1 MDETQAKALRARFP
15 KSAIGIKPQ
24 PYKKDSP
31 KSKCNVCNGFHGQPA
46 AHLEYVGHAA
56 TTSRLLEV
64 DPEWSWEP
72 MAYDMGGL
80 PLFDSNRNLWIKL
93 TICGV
98 TRIGVGDG
106 LGLKEC
112 IGDAIRNAA
121 MRFGVALDLWAKEDL
136 PMVDEQ
142 RSEPE
147 PPPATRTMSRT
158 TGRQAKAPADDG
170 WIPPQTDDAA
180 APTLHSEGVTPPLAA
195 AASPDVIDPKGKQMK
210 AIHAG
215 MNEAGLSE
223 RVAGLE
229 FLSEVTGREVTTSK
243 DLTRAEAGKVLDELA
258 QINQHSLTDA
268 TPALT
273 KVPSNAELLAE
284 IGALADKTEGGRKQ
298 VAADWAETHEGES
311 LRDATDLGGLEL
323 LRDDLKASAS

>member
-1 MDETQAKALRARFP
+1 MDENQAKALRKPFP
-15 KSAIGIKPQ
+15 AAAIGFKPQ

-31 KSKCNVCNGFHGQPA
+31 KSACRQCGGFHGQPA

-56 TTSRLLEV
+56 TTDRLLQV

-93 TICGV
+93 TVCGV
-98 TRIGVGDG
+98 TRLGVGDG

-136 PMVDEQ
+136 TTEDAPNTANET
-142 RSEPE
+142 EAPK
-147 PPPATRTMSRT
+147 PPATRTMSRT

-170 WIPPQTDDAA
+170 WIPPQADDAA
-180 APTLHSEGVTPPLAA
+180 APTLPSEGVTPPLPA
-195 AASPDVIDPKGKQMK
+195 AASPDLIDPKGKQMK

-215 MNEAGLSE
+215 MNEAGLGE
-223 RVAGLE
+223 RVAGLQ
-229 FLSEVTGREVTTSK
+229 FLSEVTGRDVTTSK
-243 DLTRAEAGKVLDELA
+243 DLTRAEAGKVLDELTE
-258 QINQHSLTDA
+258 INQHPFGDE
-268 TPALT
+268 PP
-273 KVPSNAELLAE
+273 VDE
-284 IGALADKTEGGRKQ
+284 
-298 VAADWAETHEGES
+298 
-311 LRDATDLGGLEL
+311 
-323 LRDDLKASAS
+323 AS

>member
-1 MDETQAKALRARFP
+1 MDENQAKALRARFP
-15 KSAIGIKPQ
+15 KSAIGTKPQ

-93 TICGV
+93 TVCGV

-136 PMVDEQ
+136 PMVDENVT
-142 RSEPE
+142 EAPA
-147 PPPATRTMSRT
+147 PAATRTMSRT
-158 TGRQAKAPADDG
+158 TGRQAKAPDDG
-170 WIPPQTDDAA
+170 WVPPPDTSAPEVLAGPSDAD
-180 APTLHSEGVTPPLAA
+180 G
-195 AASPDVIDPKGKQMK
+195 IDPKGKQMK

-215 MNEAGLSE
+215 MSEAGLGE
-223 RVAGLE
+223 RVAGLQ

-243 DLTRAEAGKVLDELA
+243 DLTRAEAGRVLDELA
-258 QINQHSLTDA
+258 QINQHPFGDEPPVDEQS
-268 TPALT
+268 
-273 KVPSNAELLAE
+273 
-284 IGALADKTEGGRKQ
+284 
-298 VAADWAETHEGES
+298 
-311 LRDATDLGGLEL
+311 
-323 LRDDLKASAS
+323 

>member
-1 MDETQAKALRARFP
+1 MDENQAKALRARFP
-15 KSAIGIKPQ
+15 KSAIGTKPQ

-31 KSKCNVCNGFHGQPA
+31 KSACRVCNGFHGQPA

-80 PLFDSNRNLWIKL
+80 PLFDGNRNLWIKL
-93 TICGV
+93 TVCGV

-147 PPPATRTMSRT
+147 APPATRTMSRT
-158 TGRQAKAPADDG
+158 TGRQAKAPDDG

-180 APTLHSEGVTPPLAA
+180 APTLPSEGVTPPAA
-195 AASPDVIDPKGKQMK
+195 AASSDVIDPKGKQMK

-215 MNEAGLSE
+215 MNEAGLGE
-223 RVAGLE
+223 RVAGLQ
-229 FLSEVTGREVTTSK
+229 FLTEVTGREVESSK
-243 DLTRAEAGKVLDELA
+243 TLTRAEAGKVLDELA
-258 QINQHSLTDA
+258 QINQHPFGDE
-268 TPALT
+268 PP
-273 KVPSNAELLAE
+273 V
-284 IGALADKTEGGRKQ
+284 D
-298 VAADWAETHEGES
+298 ET
-311 LRDATDLGGLEL
+311 
-323 LRDDLKASAS
+323 